1 MMTIK
6 EFASLC
12 LCNTQTLRYYDRIG
26 LLKPVRVDPWSGY
39 RYYEASQAVD
49 FVKIK
54 NLQAADFSIDEIK
67 TLLTLPD
74 AQVYGA
80 FDRKIEEQT
89 QKLTRIRKIQQSY
102 LTEKNAMERL
112 IQNAADYILHAVSD
126 YEILREF
133 GLSPAD
139 GQAAV
144 VKLRAYFER
153 QMLRHLPKESDV
165 QLIVNDRVV
174 RGAEH
179 VADAFVSLQE
189 KGYGGSV
196 FLGDGTAPESEI
208 ITAENS
214 ETLWECHGWSF
225 VHEFLDRI
233 PALENGWEYCFSFL
247 LAGDKYRESMEFPM
261 FMIASMILRENA
273 DEITMGCRIERSEDG
288 QNHFALL
295 RRK

>member
-12 LCNTQTLRYYDRIG
+12 RCSTQTLRYYDRID
-26 LLKPVRVDPWSGY
+26 LLKPMRVDPWSGY
-39 RYYEASQAVD
+39 RYYEASQAID

-67 TLLTLPD
+67 ALLALPD
-74 AQVYGA
+74 SRVYEA
-80 FDRKIEEQT
+80 FDSKIEEQT
-89 QKLTRIRKIQQSY
+89 QKLTRIKKIQQSY

-126 YEILREF
+126 YGVLQEF

-144 VKLRAYFER
+144 VKLRDYFEK

-165 QLIVNDRVV
+165 QLIVNDRII

-179 VADAFVSLQE
+179 VADAFASLQE
-189 KGYGGSV
+189 DGYKGSV
-196 FLGDGTAPESEI
+196 SLGNETAPSNEA
-208 ITAENS
+208 ITAKNS
-214 ETLWECHGWSF
+214 ETLWESHGWRF

-233 PALENGWEYCFSFL
+233 PSLEKGCEYCFSFR
-247 LAGDKYRESMEFPM
+247 LAEDKYRESMEFPL
-261 FMIASMILRENA
+261 FMIARMILREHA
-273 DEITMGCRIERSEDG
+273 DEIAMGCRMERSEDG